1 MTMINIPKF
10 SKQYDSDAQRLVLP
24 LLPLR
29 DIVVFPY
36 MVAPLFVGR
45 KKSVN
50 ALAEAMSKD
59 KYVFLS
65 LKWYFTLIKCLELIM
80 VASSICVFIVALLF
94 EKRIKKPRTNVSVVV
109 L

>member
-1 MTMINIPKF
+1 MINLPKF
-10 SKQYDSDAQRLVLP
+10 FKQDGDEFPQGSVVLP

-50 ALAEAMSKD
+50 ALAEAMGKD
-59 KYVFLS
+59 KNVFLV
-65 LKWYFTLIKCLELIM
+65 TQ
-80 VASSICVFIVALLF
+80 
-94 EKRIKKPRTNVSVVV
+94 KKSRHR
-109 L
+109 

>member
-1 MTMINIPKF
+1 MINMPKF
-10 SKQYDSDAQRLVLP
+10 FKYGDSGSESVVLP

-50 ALAEAMSKD
+50 ALADAMNND
-59 KYVFLS
+59 KRVF
-65 LKWYFTLIKCLELIM
+65 F
-80 VASSICVFIVALLF
+80 VHP
-94 EKRIKKPRTNVSVVV
+94 EKSRRGQPRQ
-109 L
+109 